1 MNPFSSLDTFQEA
14 RTAAFLGPE
23 RFAAYLRRLAFV
35 SEDAALGEIDVSPR
49 LTRMAELSIR
59 GSKATLLVG
68 PPGTGKTHI
77 LRQILKRV
85 ANDGEALGLSRA
97 VGARWAT
104 PEEEWT
110 FDRVVLG
117 ETVVDGEI
125 RSAEGVLL
133 AAIRNDEWLV
143 LDETNRADMDRV
155 LGGVLT
161 WLSGQRVQIGN
172 WRSPETS
179 GADVPVYLGWG
190 DQPESEVVED
200 LPNRVE
206 YRAGTEWR
214 LLGTYN
220 AVDAQ
225 RVFRM
230 GQALSR
236 RFKQVP
242 VPPISAEEFNGV
254 VAGQVAEGVSRRAEI
269 LARLDGIY
277 RAHLEV
283 SDLALGPALF
293 LDIPGYVALGL
304 RDAGADFDEL
314 VAEGYLVSIGALLA
328 RVDDDALS
336 ELSAAMADQGGI
348 PSESWLWVVRQLGA
362 MRG

>member
-14 RTAAFLGPE
+14 RSAAFLGAE

-35 SEDAALGEIDVSPR
+35 AEDAGLGEIEVSAR

-59 GSKATLLVG
+59 ASKATLLVG

-77 LRQILKRV
+77 LRQILQRMAK
-85 ANDGEALGLSRA
+85 DGKALGFTREI
-97 VGARWAT
+97 GARWTT

-172 WRSPETS
+172 WRSPETA
-179 GADVPVYLGWG
+179 GIDVPVYLGWG
-190 DQPESEVVED
+190 DQPESEVVDET
-200 LPNRVE
+200 PNRVE
-206 YRAGTEWR
+206 YRAGTDWR

-242 VPPISAEEFNGV
+242 VPPISAEEFNSV
-254 VAGQVAEGVSRRAEI
+254 VGGRVAEDAPRRDEI
-269 LARLDGIY
+269 LVRLDGIY
-277 RAHLEV
+277 RAHLSV
-283 SDLALGPALF
+283 ADVALGPALF
-293 LDIPGYVALGL
+293 LDIPDYVVLGL
-304 RDAGADFDEL
+304 ENQSADFEEL
-314 VAEGYLVSIGALLA
+314 IAEGYVVSIGALLA
-328 RVDDDALS
+328 RVDEEVLS

-348 PSESWLWVVRQLGA
+348 PADSWLWVIRQLGA